1 MGVRVQAEDMDLS
14 AGLHAQFGA
23 QLFTGERKVPGRHLR
38 PGIFLS

>member
-1 MGVRVQAEDMDLS
+1 MGVRVQAEEVDLS

-23 QLFTGERKVPGRHLR
+23 QLVAGEREVPGRHFR